1 MRRALAG
8 ALFLTLMV
16 VRAEPASVTTQTTD
30 FTDSGSRPNRRDRVA
45 ASLLRTPLLQGANA
59 QGHVVETDAKPTER
73 QVFSG
78 SLSSGGKRESGLM
91 LLLGAALLLL
101 GGLVRRRLSRK
112 DSSTQEASEPAS
124 VSKTPQSPALPES
137 LVNPRHSPLV
147 RTAPVRIVRA
157 APLPQADGSKE
168 RVDAPTKALRDPRLQ
183 RSPDRRRARA
193 LDT

>member
-45 ASLLRTPLLQGANA
+45 ASLLRTPLLQGADA
-59 QGHVVETDAKPTER
+59 QGHVVERDAKPKA
-73 QVFSG
+73 QVFSD

-124 VSKTPQSPALPES
+124 VSKTTQSPALPES

-168 RVDAPTKALRDPRLQ
+168 RVDAPTKALRDPRFQ
-183 RSPDRRRARA
+183 RSPDVRRARA
-193 LDT
+193 LDN